1 MNDENDVAVRIAKA
15 QKGFLHIIQLY
26 EGLLYPEKEQLLP
39 PATTTTANKNI
50 TGKMKQTGS
59 NTPTRANQKSR
70 AVTMSN
76 IKSRQKKVCREK
88 GVARGKRAG
97 KEIPDAGIA
106 RSRPRRMCL
115 TSRDLAKN
123 DMIGA
128 SGSSDNDEDDHSG
141 DSHFSEKDATSESDV
156 SELKIIKKRGGR
168 KKAVKKGATSLS
180 KKSDCYD
187 SDLSARCYKETK
199 SRKMM
204 RPSYKNNIT
213 NPNNAVISTNPS
225 LIHAIK
231 DCDMLEES
239 RKIGYSGK
247 ASNDTKNSAPNGMK
261 QLDLATSGEDNHSK
275 GSTNGPTSPATKPC
289 DTNMSPDRV
298 LASLADGT
306 VNTSTQSVLCDIMH
320 DIVTPTVEQATA
332 LNDNAIGCGA
342 DVDQQKTTLPNEEEE
357 NETTAVSTLY
367 SKYRVKWPEHR
378 EQHK

>member
-76 IKSRQKKVCREK
+76 IKSRQKKVCQEK

-199 SRKMM
+199 SRKREGKDAVTSLTKGKQHPTGQ

-213 NPNNAVISTNPS
+213 NPNTAVISTNPS
-225 LIHAIK
+225 LTHAIK
-231 DCDMLEES
+231 ECD
-239 RKIGYSGK
+239 
-247 ASNDTKNSAPNGMK
+247 
-261 QLDLATSGEDNHSK
+261 
-275 GSTNGPTSPATKPC
+275 
-289 DTNMSPDRV
+289 

-332 LNDNAIGCGA
+332 FNDNAIGCGA
-342 DVDQQKTTLPNEEEE
+342 DVHQQKTTLPNEEDE

-378 EQHK
+378 E